1 MRVFVTGGTG
11 LVGRR
16 VVARLR
22 DRGDAVTVLS
32 RSADAA
38 KRLPA
43 GAHVLVGDPTAPGP
57 WLRERAA
64 TGRVIHLAGESVA
77 GHRWSAEFKEKL
89 RRSRVDSTR
98 LIAETLARSPTRPD
112 GTPRVLVNASAVGYY
127 GGYEDNPT

>member
-57 WLRERAA
+57 WLGELAA
-64 TGRVIHLAGESVA
+64 MDGVIHLAGESVA

-89 RRSRVDSTR
+89 RRSRVDSPPP
-98 LIAETLARSPTRPD
+98 IAATPAPSPT
-112 GTPRVLVNASAVGYY
+112 
-127 GGYEDNPT
+127 